1 MFPGHSA
8 HFPDL
13 SFTGSVW
20 FLLGRDSCGPF
31 TSFFWNSLECKHH
44 GSGTRSLKPGTDM
57 FLELFEKH
65 KEIQDLHL
73 SLKLKENPSTQ
84 RALQRF
90 WQSEK
95 I

>member
-57 FLELFEKH
+57 FLEPFEKH
-65 KEIQDLHL
+65 KEIQDLYTFEL
-73 SLKLKENPSTQ
+73 EAERKSFNAKGV
-84 RALQRF
+84 A
-90 WQSEK
+90 K
-95 I
+95 ILAI